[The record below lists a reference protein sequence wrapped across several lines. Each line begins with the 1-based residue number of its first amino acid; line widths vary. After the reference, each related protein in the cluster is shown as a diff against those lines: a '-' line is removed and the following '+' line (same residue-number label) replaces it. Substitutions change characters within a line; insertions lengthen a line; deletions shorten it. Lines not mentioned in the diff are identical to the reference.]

1 MHIFGRAALV
11 AALLA
16 LAGCAL
22 PYRSPDS
29 DFWRQATPHVGKEV
43 TR

>member
-1 MHIFGRAALV
+1 MNTLTRAALV

-16 LAGCAL
+16 LAGCASK
-22 PYRSPDS
+22 YQSAD
-29 DFWRQATPHVGKEV
+29 DVFWRQATPHVGKEV

>member
-1 MHIFGRAALV
+1 MNTLTRAALV

-22 PYRSPDS
+22 TYQSPDS
-29 DFWRQATPHVGKEV
+29 GFWKQATPHIEKEV